1 MNIISEVEGM
11 KLFIEFDEKGKTA
24 KKHGRIKK
32 SSGKSSSASGRK
44 WLPYKEWKKQKSAKQ
59 QEVE

>member
-1 MNIISEVEGM
+1 M